1 MSDAAKRFGI
11 QRVVAYL
18 HVADVARSIAFYE
31 TLGMECRARMG
42 PDGKPFWA
50 AMRCAGGDLMLGQAD
65 GPVDPRVQAVMFYL
79 YAPDLDE
86 LRRYL
91 LEGGLRDG
99 GEYVGAPSVGGD
111 EFPRSGVVF
120 TIKHPPYLPTGEMR
134 VHDPD
139 GYVLQIARLDAA
151 G

>member
-1 MSDAAKRFGI
+1 VNDAGNRLGI

-18 HVADVARSIAFYE
+18 HVVDVARSIAFYE
-31 TLGMECRARMG
+31 SLGMECRARMG
-42 PDGKPFWA
+42 PEGEPFWA

-65 GPVDPRVQAVMFYL
+65 GPVDPRVQSVMFYL
-79 YAPDLDE
+79 YAPDLDD
-86 LRRYL
+86 LRGSL
-91 LEGGLRDG
+91 LESGLRDG
-99 GEYVGAPSVGGD
+99 GEYTGDTSAGADAYP
-111 EFPRSGVVF
+111 PSGVVF